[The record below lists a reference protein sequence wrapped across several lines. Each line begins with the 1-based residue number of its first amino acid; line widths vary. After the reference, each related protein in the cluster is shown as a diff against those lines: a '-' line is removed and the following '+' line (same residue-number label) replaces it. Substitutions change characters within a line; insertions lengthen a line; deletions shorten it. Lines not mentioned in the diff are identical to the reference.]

1 MTTART
7 RLLWLTLAM
16 GTSWTVDAQAA
27 TEVTVCGRDDATGG
41 VNLRQ
46 ALSGGGE
53 IVIRC
58 GAGPQTIEITQTHP
72 ITRETSLDGEGRLS
86 LKGTGTAHFF
96 ALTATLKLANLTVSN
111 TNANGSNTSIA
122 TGETATIELRAVRTE
137 NTIRPYIVDTL
148 LAEDSTFEGN
158 GDPAGFSYG
167 SVIHAQNITLLRST
181 LLRNHDHPIAGGAW
195 RAASS
200 AAVARRISIVDSEFA
215 ENRMTSLVSDGRL
228 LVRGSTFRN
237 NGRSFTTAGGTWDCC
252 GGALTITQ
260 AVGEISH
267 SRFIGNQSY
276 GFGGAIY
283 ATGAKLTLSE
293 TTFEANSARIGG
305 AIMYVGRPIKNNI
318 WSLTPFGVAP
328 RLTLLRARFRNN
340 ASQYDGGAIAW
351 AGAIDGDAPL
361 FVKNTAGG
369 AGGALV
375 NWRAITDLPTDFAG
389 VIPAVQAMTD
399 QASEL
404 LSFSRALIADNVAA
418 AVGGVESGPA
428 SVRLGN
434 AILARNSLSGTG
446 PRNYGLSAAGPV
458 ELINT
463 TIADHPGG
471 GIALDSAATLV
482 LINTILTG
490 NAGGACIGTAG
501 KISSATASMQH
512 PGTTCGAAIPS
523 ADPSLGGGFT
533 PSLGSPARGTG
544 DPAGCMADVVRAMDI
559 YGSKRLT
566 KGRCAIG
573 AVEPDIERDIRR
585 VLPASLAKHFDFDW
599 WLWIILLILI
609 LAFLIGLLIG
619 FLRRR
624 RRRAKTGST

>member
-1 MTTART
+1 MTIART
-7 RLLWLTLAM
+7 RLVWLTLAVAA
-16 GTSWTVDAQAA
+16 SWTPVAQAA

-41 VNLRQ
+41 LNLTQ
-46 ALSGGGE
+46 ALAGGGE

-86 LKGTGTAHFF
+86 LKGAGTANFF

-111 TNANGSNTSIA
+111 TNASGANTSIA
-122 TGETATIELRAVRTE
+122 TGETATIELRKVRTE

-158 GDPAGFSYG
+158 GDPAGYSYG

-195 RAASS
+195 RTVSPAA
-200 AAVARRISIVDSEFA
+200 AARRISIVDSEFA
-215 ENRMTSLVSDGRL
+215 ENRMTSLVSDSRL

-237 NGRSFTTAGGTWDCC
+237 NGRAFATSGGTWDCC

-260 AVGEISH
+260 AVGEIAH
-267 SRFIGNQSY
+267 SSFIGNKSY

-293 TTFEANSARIGG
+293 TTFDGNSARVGG
-305 AIMYVGRPIKNNI
+305 AIMYVGRAIKNNI
-318 WSLTPFGVAP
+318 WSLTPFGVTP

-375 NWRAITDLPTDFAG
+375 NWRAITDLPPEFAG
-389 VIPAVQAMTD
+389 VIPAVQSMTD

-404 LSFSRALIADNVAA
+404 LSLSRPLIADNVAA
-418 AVGGVESGPA
+418 AVGGIEAGPA
-428 SVRLGN
+428 TVRLGN
-434 AILARNSLSGTG
+434 AILARNAVSGTG
-446 PRNYGLSAAGPV
+446 PRNYGVSAAGPV

-471 GIALDSAATLV
+471 GIALEGAGTLV
-482 LINTILTG
+482 LLNTILTG

-501 KISSATASMQH
+501 RISSATASIQH
-512 PGTTCGAAIPS
+512 PGTTCGAAIQS

-533 PSLGSPARGTG
+533 PSVGSPARGAG
-544 DPAGCMADVVRAMDI
+544 DHAGCMADVVRAMDI
-559 YGSKRLT
+559 YGSKRLARGT
-566 KGRCAIG
+566 CAIG
-573 AVEPDIERDIRR
+573 AVEPDLERDIRR
-585 VLPASLAKHFDFDW
+585 ALPASLAKHFDFDW
-599 WLWIILLILI
+599 WLWIILLILL
-609 LAFLIGLLIG
+609 LAILIGLLIG
-619 FLRRR
+619 FLRRWKR
-624 RRRAKTGST
+624 GTNKGT